1 METAKVLACLNLLSG
16 VPTFGQIFDLFV
28 DQFVLFVYFAHFFL
42 RNFVF
47 ALHYLVLFEEP
58 EQALEKL
65 NLALA
70 LGKLFAFQKL
80 NNLLRLNTRPWSIL

>member
-1 METAKVLACLNLLSG
+1 MYERAEGASPGWRGAPNFSPNG
-16 VPTFGQIFDLFV
+16 
-28 DQFVLFVYFAHFFL
+28 LFVYFAHFFL

-47 ALHYLVLFEEP
+47 ALHNLVLFEEP

-80 NNLLRLNTRPWSIL
+80 NNLLRLNTRPWSILRP